1 MPIIRH
7 VAVVFRVAAG
17 PRLGFGHLVRCR
29 AIARAL
35 GVEPRVS
42 IRGTAATRR
51 AASQLGVQVM
61 AGGPGLLD
69 REVPRV
75 LVVDDPS
82 APAARPWV
90 GAARRRGVAV
100 VVIGDGGTA
109 RLDADLT
116 VDGSVVAAPDPAD
129 RTRLCGPRY
138 AVVDPSVAA
147 HRAARRPADK
157 RILVAVGG
165 GAHVFAHVPAV
176 VAALARQAP
185 GADIRVAPG
194 FTPRRGRPRLPA
206 GRWISPGQLVAALA
220 NAHVAIV
227 AGGITAYE
235 ACALGV
241 PVVAVS
247 VVAAQRP
254 TVRHLT
260 RLGAAVDGGALDRAG
275 AGHRVAGQAARLLAA
290 PGRQRR
296 LAAAGRRLVDGR
308 GAARVAAAIRVLA
321 RQGGARD

>member
-35 GVEPRVS
+35 GVEARVS

-51 AASQLGVQVM
+51 AGTTLGLQVM

-69 REVPRV
+69 REAPRV

-82 APAARPWV
+82 AAAARPWV

-100 VVIGDGGTA
+100 VVIGDGAKA

-147 HRAARRPADK
+147 RRAARWPTDN

-185 GADIRVAPG
+185 GADILVAPG
-194 FTPRRGRPRLPA
+194 FTARRGRP
-206 GRWISPGQLVAALA
+206 S
-220 NAHVAIV
+220 
-227 AGGITAYE
+227 TA
-235 ACALGV
+235 
-241 PVVAVS
+241 
-247 VVAAQRP
+247 R
-254 TVRHLT
+254 
-260 RLGAAVDGGALDRAG
+260 GALDF
-275 AGHRVAGQAARLLAA
+275 AR
-290 PGRQRR
+290 
-296 LAAAGRRLVDGR
+296 AAGRRPGRRARGDRCRRHHRLRGVRARRAGR
-308 GAARVAAAIRVLA
+308 GSLGRRRAAADRASPDAAGRGRRRRRSRSRRGRTSGGRPGCSPA
-321 RQGGARD
+321 RRSRTAATSRSGRPPARRWARRRTRGGRHPSAGAPGRGP